1 MPEHSDLCLP
11 CMAVH
16 LAAIPP
22 AVPASAW
29 PVLVVQRE
37 EGEEEA
43 EARLGRVMGHRSP
56 RIDAGPPQFELK
68 RVCTTGL
75 FGAAF
80 VGPLGHYW
88 YVSSATANKWLWK
101 SPFLLPEQSTD

>member
-1 MPEHSDLCLP
+1 MACLGPEYNVLATAHGMPAPCALRPACLRACLP
-11 CMAVH
+11 VCR
-16 LAAIPP
+16 
-22 AVPASAW
+22 
-29 PVLVVQRE
+29 QRE
-37 EGEEEA
+37 EGPEEA
-43 EARLGRVMGHRSP
+43 EARLGRVMGHPAP

-88 YVSSATANKWLWK
+88 
-101 SPFLLPEQSTD
+101 